1 MRWTK
6 SMGTPKLIEID
17 DSFKKKQKQDG
28 EGDRQRVPDGRARSQ
43 VLRRQLLVLSAAALH
58 HLHHTSRGRPSYFTE
73 YFKVFFFV
81 KPPFDFTRFYR
92 VLPVFFTG
100 LYWVWPGLTGF
111 DWVLLGFNGF
121 YWVLQGFT
129 WFYWVWLGLTGF
141 DWVLLV
147 YTRFCFAFAGYS

>member
-1 MRWTK
+1 
-6 SMGTPKLIEID
+6 MGTPKLIEID

-92 VLPVFFTG
+92 VLPGFFTG
-100 LYWVWPGLTGF
+100 LYWV
-111 DWVLLGFNGF
+111 
-121 YWVLQGFT
+121 
-129 WFYWVWLGLTGF
+129 
-141 DWVLLV
+141 
-147 YTRFCFAFAGYS
+147 